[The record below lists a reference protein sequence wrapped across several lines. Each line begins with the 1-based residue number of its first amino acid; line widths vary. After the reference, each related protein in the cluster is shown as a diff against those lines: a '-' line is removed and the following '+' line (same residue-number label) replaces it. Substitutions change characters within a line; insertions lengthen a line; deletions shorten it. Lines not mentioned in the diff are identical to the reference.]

1 VLRGGLSDT
10 VRRRSAIARVFANR
24 SSTRFRPACD
34 IGASAAE
41 SIYWLL
47 HGRFR
52 FSKAKRMVF
61 LEFFPAPVRYKLS
74 AHLAY
79 GDCMNTARRRAP

>member
-1 VLRGGLSDT
+1 MASPMGP
-10 VRRRSAIARVFANR
+10 RRTSIRPYARPQHAF
-24 SSTRFRPACD
+24 FRPACH
-34 IGASAAE
+34 IGARAAK

-61 LEFFPAPVRYKLS
+61 FGFFPAPVRSKLS
-74 AHLAY
+74 ADLAY